1 MLKAGLCSPVSI
13 IPEKPFFVLHPSFL
27 LKAVIC
33 LFRGQMMLFHIW
45 LQIMFMKEE
54 CAAMS
59 EKKIRGAVIGV
70 TDDGCLTLELEGRLD
85 TTTAPELE
93 NVIKKGLEGVDRLVL
108 DMEGLAYLS
117 SAGLRVILAAQK
129 QMNRQGTMTVRNVCG
144 TIMEVF
150 EVTGFTDIL
159 TIE

>member
-1 MLKAGLCSPVSI
+1 MYK
-13 IPEKPFFVLHPSFL
+13 
-27 LKAVIC
+27 
-33 LFRGQMMLFHIW
+33 RQ
-45 LQIMFMKEE
+45 
-54 CAAMS
+54 
-59 EKKIRGAVIGV
+59 
-70 TDDGCLTLELEGRLD
+70 
-85 TTTAPELE
+85 
-93 NVIKKGLEGVDRLVL
+93 VIKNGLEGVDRLVL